1 MKTPKAIMIAVLAMV
16 AIAGMQART
25 VGDIFVAST
34 DDALNVIPQNDRA
47 EILAY
52 LREAGRVVPT
62 ETAYGEEATLLRATD
77 NYLKVRMSC
86 ASQIE
91 MLMLTHKR
99 DTVVLVVQTVE
110 TPVLDSRI
118 MAIDTKGNPLPLE
131 KFFKEPQMK
140 DFVRLPKGTKKKR
153 EDLLKSVRFPLI
165 SYTIN
170 DSAMI
175 LTARQN
181 LKNFMSADDYAE
193 IAPYLTDSLTF
204 RAKGTRLKPVR

>member
-16 AIAGMQART
+16 AFAASQART

-34 DDALNVIPQNDRA
+34 DDALNVIPQNNRA
-47 EILAY
+47 EMLAY

-99 DTVVLVVQTVE
+99 DTVVLVVETVE

-131 KFFKEPQMK
+131 IFFKEPKMK
-140 DFVRLPKGTKKKR
+140 DFVRVTKGTKKKR
-153 EDLLKSVRFPLI
+153 EDVLKSVRFPLI
-165 SYTIN
+165 SYTVN
-170 DSAMI
+170 DSAMT

-181 LKNFMSADDYAE
+181 LKDFMSADDYAE
-193 IAPYLTDSLTF
+193 IAPYLTDSITY
-204 RAKGTRLKPVR
+204 RATGTRLKPVR

>member
-1 MKTPKAIMIAVLAMV
+1 MKTLKAIMIAVLAMV

-47 EILAY
+47 EMLAY

-62 ETAYGEEATLLRATD
+62 ETAYGEEAVLLRATD

-99 DTVVLVVQTVE
+99 DTVVLVIETVE
-110 TPVLDSRI
+110 TPAPDSRI
-118 MAIDTKGNPLPLE
+118 MAIDTEGTPLPLDRV
-131 KFFKEPQMK
+131 FKVPQMK
-140 DFVRLPKGTKKKR
+140 DFVRVTKGTKKKR
-153 EDLLKSVRFPLI
+153 EDVLKCVRFPLI
-165 SYTIN
+165 SYTVN
-170 DSAMI
+170 DSAMT

-181 LKNFMSADDYAE
+181 LKDFMSADDYAE

-204 RAKGTRLKPVR
+204 RAKGTRLKPLK

>member
-1 MKTPKAIMIAVLAMV
+1 MKTLKAIMIAVLAMV

-47 EILAY
+47 EMLAY

-62 ETAYGEEATLLRATD
+62 ETAYGEEAALLRATD

-99 DTVVLVVQTVE
+99 DTVVLVVETVE
-110 TPVLDSRI
+110 TPVLDSRL
-118 MAIDTKGNPLPLE
+118 MAIDTKGNTLPLE

-140 DFVRLPKGTKKKR
+140 DFVRVTKGTKKKR
-153 EDLLKSVRFPLI
+153 EDVLKCVRFPLI
-165 SYTIN
+165 SYTVN
-170 DSAMI
+170 DSAMT

-181 LKNFMSADDYAE
+181 LKEFMSTDDYAE
-193 IAPYLTDSLTF
+193 IAPYLADSITY
-204 RAKGTRLKPVR
+204 RATGTHLKPVR

>member
-1 MKTPKAIMIAVLAMV
+1 MIAVLAMV

-47 EILAY
+47 EMLAY

-62 ETAYGEEATLLRATD
+62 ETAYGEEAVLLRATD
-77 NYLKVRMSC
+77 NYLKVRMSS

-99 DTVVLVVQTVE
+99 DTVVLVVETVE
-110 TPVLDSRI
+110 TPAPDSRI
-118 MAIDTKGNPLPLE
+118 MAIDTEGPPLPLNRV
-131 KFFKEPQMK
+131 FKVPQMK
-140 DFVRLPKGTKKKR
+140 DFVRVTKGTKKKR
-153 EDLLKSVRFPLI
+153 EDVLKCVRFPLI

-170 DSAMI
+170 DSAMT

-181 LKNFMSADDYAE
+181 LKEFMSTDDYAE
-193 IAPYLTDSLTF
+193 IAPYLADSITY
-204 RAKGTRLKPVR
+204 RATGTRLKPLK

>member
-1 MKTPKAIMIAVLAMV
+1 MIAVLAIV

-47 EILAY
+47 EMLAY

-62 ETAYGEEATLLRATD
+62 ETAYGEEAVLLRATD

-110 TPVLDSRI
+110 TLAPDSRI
-118 MAIDTKGNPLPLE
+118 MAIDTEGAPLPLE
-131 KFFKEPQMK
+131 RVFKEPQMK
-140 DFVRLPKGTKKKR
+140 DFVRVTKGTKKKR
-153 EDLLKSVRFPLI
+153 EDVLKSVRFPLI
-165 SYTIN
+165 SYTVN
-170 DSAMI
+170 DSAMT

-181 LKNFMSADDYAE
+181 LKDFMSADDYAE

-204 RAKGTRLKPVR
+204 RAKGTRLKPLK

>member
-1 MKTPKAIMIAVLAMV
+1 MV
-16 AIAGMQART
+16 AFAASQART

-34 DDALNVIPQNDRA
+34 DDALNLIPQNNRA
-47 EILAY
+47 EMLAY

-118 MAIDTKGNPLPLE
+118 MAIDTKGNTLPLE
-131 KFFKEPQMK
+131 RIFKEPQMK
-140 DFVRLPKGTKKKR
+140 DFVRLPKGTKMKPD
-153 EDLLKSVRFPLI
+153 EVLKSVRFPLI
-165 SYTIN
+165 SYSID
-170 DSAMI
+170 DSSMT

-181 LKNFMSADDYAE
+181 LKEFMSTDDYAE

-204 RAKGTRLKPVR
+204 RAAGTRLKPVR

>member
-1 MKTPKAIMIAVLAMV
+1 MKTLKAIMIAVLAMV

-47 EILAY
+47 EMLAY

-62 ETAYGEEATLLRATD
+62 ETAYGEEAVLLRATD

-99 DTVVLVVQTVE
+99 DTVVLVVETVE
-110 TPVLDSRI
+110 TPAPDSRI
-118 MAIDTKGNPLPLE
+118 MAIDTEGAPLPLDRV
-131 KFFKEPQMK
+131 FKEPQMK
-140 DFVRLPKGTKKKR
+140 DFVRVTKGTKKKR
-153 EDLLKSVRFPLI
+153 EDVLKGVRFPLI
-165 SYTIN
+165 SYTVN
-170 DSAMI
+170 DSAMT
-175 LTARQN
+175 LTARQH
-181 LKNFMSADDYAE
+181 LKDFMSADDYAE

-204 RAKGTRLKPVR
+204 RAKGTRLKPLK

>member
-47 EILAY
+47 EMLAY

-99 DTVVLVVQTVE
+99 DTVVLVVETVE
-110 TPVLDSRI
+110 TPAPDSRI

-140 DFVRLPKGTKKKR
+140 DFVRLPKGTKMKPD
-153 EDLLKSVRFPLI
+153 EVLKSVRFPLI
-165 SYTIN
+165 SYTVN
-170 DSAMI
+170 DSAMT

-181 LKNFMSADDYAE
+181 LKEFMSTDDYAE
-193 IAPYLTDSLTF
+193 IAPYLADSLTY
-204 RAKGTRLKPVR
+204 RATSTRLKPVR

>member
-16 AIAGMQART
+16 AFAASQART

-34 DDALNVIPQNDRA
+34 DDALNVIPQNNRA
-47 EILAY
+47 EMLAY

-99 DTVVLVVQTVE
+99 DTVVLVVETVE
-110 TPVLDSRI
+110 TPAPDSRI
-118 MAIDTKGNPLPLE
+118 MAIDTEGTPLPLDRV
-131 KFFKEPQMK
+131 FKVPQMK
-140 DFVRLPKGTKKKR
+140 DFVRVTKGTKKKR
-153 EDLLKSVRFPLI
+153 EDVLKSVRFPLI
-165 SYTIN
+165 SYTVN
-170 DSAMI
+170 DSAMT

-181 LKNFMSADDYAE
+181 LKDFMSADDYAE
-193 IAPYLTDSLTF
+193 IAPYLADSITY
-204 RAKGTRLKPVR
+204 RATGTRLKPVR

>member
-1 MKTPKAIMIAVLAMV
+1 MKTLKAIMIAVLAMV

-47 EILAY
+47 EMLAY

-62 ETAYGEEATLLRATD
+62 ETAYGEEAVLLRATD

-99 DTVVLVVQTVE
+99 DTVVLVVETVE
-110 TPVLDSRI
+110 TPAPDSRI
-118 MAIDTKGNPLPLE
+118 MAIDTEGAPLPLDRV
-131 KFFKEPQMK
+131 FKEPQMK
-140 DFVRLPKGTKKKR
+140 DFVRVTKGTKKKR
-153 EDLLKSVRFPLI
+153 EDVLKSVRFPLI
-165 SYTIN
+165 SYTVN
-170 DSAMI
+170 DSAMT

-181 LKNFMSADDYAE
+181 LKDFMSADDYAE
-193 IAPYLTDSLTF
+193 IAPYLADSITY
-204 RAKGTRLKPVR
+204 RATGTRLKPVR

>member
-1 MKTPKAIMIAVLAMV
+1 MLAMV

-47 EILAY
+47 EMLAY

-62 ETAYGEEATLLRATD
+62 ETAYGEEAVLLRATD

-99 DTVVLVVQTVE
+99 DTVVLVVETVE
-110 TPVLDSRI
+110 TPAPDSRI
-118 MAIDTKGNPLPLE
+118 MAIDTEGTPLPLDRV
-131 KFFKEPQMK
+131 FKVPQMK
-140 DFVRLPKGTKKKR
+140 DFVRVTKGTKKKR
-153 EDLLKSVRFPLI
+153 EDVLKCVRFPLI
-165 SYTIN
+165 SYTVN
-170 DSAMI
+170 DSAMT

-181 LKNFMSADDYAE
+181 LKDFMSADDYAE

-204 RAKGTRLKPVR
+204 RAKGTRLKPLK

>member
-1 MKTPKAIMIAVLAMV
+1 MIAVLAMV

-47 EILAY
+47 EMLAY

-62 ETAYGEEATLLRATD
+62 ETAYGEEAVLLRATD

-99 DTVVLVVQTVE
+99 DTVVLVVETVE
-110 TPVLDSRI
+110 TPAPDSRI
-118 MAIDTKGNPLPLE
+118 MAIDTEGTPLPLDRV
-131 KFFKEPQMK
+131 FKVPQMK
-140 DFVRLPKGTKKKR
+140 DFVRVTKGTKKKR
-153 EDLLKSVRFPLI
+153 EDVLKSVRFPLI
-165 SYTIN
+165 SYTVN
-170 DSAMI
+170 DSAMT

-181 LKNFMSADDYAE
+181 LKDFMSADDYAE

-204 RAKGTRLKPVR
+204 RAKSTRQKPLK

>member
-1 MKTPKAIMIAVLAMV
+1 MKTLKAIMIAVLAMV

-47 EILAY
+47 EMLAY

-62 ETAYGEEATLLRATD
+62 ETAYGEEAVLLRATD

-99 DTVVLVVQTVE
+99 DTVVLVVETVE
-110 TPVLDSRI
+110 TPAPDSRI
-118 MAIDTKGNPLPLE
+118 MAIDTEGTLLPLDRV
-131 KFFKEPQMK
+131 FKEPQMK
-140 DFVRLPKGTKKKR
+140 DFVRVTKGTKKKR
-153 EDLLKSVRFPLI
+153 EDVLKCVRFPLI
-165 SYTIN
+165 SYTVN
-170 DSAMI
+170 DSAMT

-181 LKNFMSADDYAE
+181 LKDFMSADDYAE
-193 IAPYLTDSLTF
+193 IAPYLADSITY
-204 RAKGTRLKPVR
+204 RATGTRLKPVR

>member
-1 MKTPKAIMIAVLAMV
+1 MKTLKAIMIAVLAMV
-16 AIAGMQART
+16 AFAASQART

-34 DDALNVIPQNDRA
+34 DDALNVIPQNNRA
-47 EILAY
+47 EMLAY

-118 MAIDTKGNPLPLE
+118 MAIDTEGAPLPLE
-131 KFFKEPQMK
+131 RVFKVPQMK
-140 DFVRLPKGTKKKR
+140 DFVRVTKGTKKKR
-153 EDLLKSVRFPLI
+153 EDVLKSVRFPLI

-170 DSAMI
+170 DSAMT

-181 LKNFMSADDYAE
+181 LKEFMSTDDYAE
-193 IAPYLTDSLTF
+193 IAPYLADSITY
-204 RAKGTRLKPVR
+204 RATGTRLKPVR

>member
-1 MKTPKAIMIAVLAMV
+1 M
-16 AIAGMQART
+16 
-25 VGDIFVAST
+25 S
-34 DDALNVIPQNDRA
+34 
-47 EILAY
+47 
-52 LREAGRVVPT
+52 
-62 ETAYGEEATLLRATD
+62 LRATD

-118 MAIDTKGNPLPLE
+118 MAIDTKGTPLPLDRV
-131 KFFKEPQMK
+131 FKVPQMK
-140 DFVRLPKGTKKKR
+140 DFVRLPKGTKMKPD
-153 EDLLKSVRFPLI
+153 EVLKSVRFPLI

-170 DSAMI
+170 DSAMT

-181 LKNFMSADDYAE
+181 LKEFMSTDDYAE
-193 IAPYLTDSLTF
+193 IAPYLADSITY
-204 RAKGTRLKPVR
+204 RATGTRLKPVR

>member
-34 DDALNVIPQNDRA
+34 DDALNVIPQNNRA
-47 EILAY
+47 EMLAY

-118 MAIDTKGNPLPLE
+118 MAIDTKGTPLPLDRV
-131 KFFKEPQMK
+131 FKVPQMK
-140 DFVRLPKGTKKKR
+140 DFVRVTKGTKKKR
-153 EDLLKSVRFPLI
+153 EDVLKCVRFPLI

-170 DSAMI
+170 DSAMT

-181 LKNFMSADDYAE
+181 LKEFMSTDDYAE
-193 IAPYLTDSLTF
+193 IAPYLADSITY
-204 RAKGTRLKPVR
+204 RATGTRLKPVR

>member
-1 MKTPKAIMIAVLAMV
+1 MIAVLAMV

-47 EILAY
+47 EMLAY

-62 ETAYGEEATLLRATD
+62 ETAYGEEAVLLRATD

-99 DTVVLVVQTVE
+99 DTVVLVVETVE
-110 TPVLDSRI
+110 TPAPDSRI
-118 MAIDTKGNPLPLE
+118 MAIDTEGALLPLDRV
-131 KFFKEPQMK
+131 FKEPQMK
-140 DFVRLPKGTKKKR
+140 DFVRVTKGTKKKR
-153 EDLLKSVRFPLI
+153 EDVLKCVRFPLI
-165 SYTIN
+165 SYTVN
-170 DSAMI
+170 DSAMT

-181 LKNFMSADDYAE
+181 LKDFMSADDYAE

-204 RAKGTRLKPVR
+204 RAKGTRLKPLK

>member
-1 MKTPKAIMIAVLAMV
+1 MIAVLAMV

-47 EILAY
+47 EMLAY

-62 ETAYGEEATLLRATD
+62 ETAYGEEAVLLRATD
-77 NYLKVRMSC
+77 NYLKVRMSS

-99 DTVVLVVQTVE
+99 DTVVLVVETVE
-110 TPVLDSRI
+110 TPAPDSRI
-118 MAIDTKGNPLPLE
+118 MAIDTEGTPLPLNRV
-131 KFFKEPQMK
+131 FKVPQMK
-140 DFVRLPKGTKKKR
+140 DFVRVTKGTKKKR
-153 EDLLKSVRFPLI
+153 EDVLKCVRFPLI

-170 DSAMI
+170 DSAMT

-181 LKNFMSADDYAE
+181 LKEFMSTDDYAE
-193 IAPYLTDSLTF
+193 IAPYLADSITY
-204 RAKGTRLKPVR
+204 RATGTRLKPLK

>member
-1 MKTPKAIMIAVLAMV
+1 MIAVLAMV

-47 EILAY
+47 EMLAY

-62 ETAYGEEATLLRATD
+62 ETAYGEEAVLLRATD

-99 DTVVLVVQTVE
+99 DTVVLVVETVE
-110 TPVLDSRI
+110 TPAPDSRI
-118 MAIDTKGNPLPLE
+118 MAIDTEGTPLPLDRV
-131 KFFKEPQMK
+131 FKVPQMK
-140 DFVRLPKGTKKKR
+140 DFVRVTKGTKKKR
-153 EDLLKSVRFPLI
+153 EDVLKCVRFPLI
-165 SYTIN
+165 SYTVN
-170 DSAMI
+170 DSAMT

-181 LKNFMSADDYAE
+181 LKDFMSADDYAE

-204 RAKGTRLKPVR
+204 RAKGTRLKPLK

>member
-1 MKTPKAIMIAVLAMV
+1 MIAVLAMV
-16 AIAGMQART
+16 AFAASQART

-47 EILAY
+47 EMLAY

-99 DTVVLVVQTVE
+99 DTVVLVVETVE
-110 TPVLDSRI
+110 TPAPDSRI
-118 MAIDTKGNPLPLE
+118 MAIDTEGTPLPLDRV
-131 KFFKEPQMK
+131 FKVPQMK
-140 DFVRLPKGTKKKR
+140 DFVRVTKGTKKKR
-153 EDLLKSVRFPLI
+153 EDVLKSVRFPLI
-165 SYTIN
+165 SYTVN
-170 DSAMI
+170 DSAMT

-181 LKNFMSADDYAE
+181 LKDFMSADDYAE
-193 IAPYLTDSLTF
+193 IAPYLADSITY
-204 RAKGTRLKPVR
+204 RATGTRLKPVR

>member
-1 MKTPKAIMIAVLAMV
+1 MIAVLAMV

-47 EILAY
+47 EMLAY

-62 ETAYGEEATLLRATD
+62 ETAYGEEAVLLRATD

-99 DTVVLVVQTVE
+99 DTVVLVVETVE
-110 TPVLDSRI
+110 TPAPDSRI
-118 MAIDTKGNPLPLE
+118 MAIDTKGNPLPLDRV
-131 KFFKEPQMK
+131 FKEPQMK
-140 DFVRLPKGTKKKR
+140 DFVRVTKGTKKKR
-153 EDLLKSVRFPLI
+153 EDVLKCVRFPLI
-165 SYTIN
+165 SYTVN
-170 DSAMI
+170 DSAMT

-181 LKNFMSADDYAE
+181 LKDFMSADDYAE

-204 RAKGTRLKPVR
+204 RAKGTCLKPLK

>member
-16 AIAGMQART
+16 AFAASQART

-34 DDALNVIPQNDRA
+34 DDSLNVIPQNNRA
-47 EILAY
+47 EMLAY

-99 DTVVLVVQTVE
+99 DTVVLVVETVE

-118 MAIDTKGNPLPLE
+118 MAIDTEGAPLPLE
-131 KFFKEPQMK
+131 RVFKVPQMK
-140 DFVRLPKGTKKKR
+140 DFVRVTKGTKKKR
-153 EDLLKSVRFPLI
+153 EDVLKSVRFPLI

-170 DSAMI
+170 DSAMT

-181 LKNFMSADDYAE
+181 LKEFMSTDDYAE
-193 IAPYLTDSLTF
+193 IAPYLADSITY
-204 RAKGTRLKPVR
+204 RATGTRLKPVR

>member
-1 MKTPKAIMIAVLAMV
+1 MIAVLAMV

-47 EILAY
+47 EMLAY

-62 ETAYGEEATLLRATD
+62 ETAYGEEAALLRATD

-99 DTVVLVVQTVE
+99 DTVVLVVETVE
-110 TPVLDSRI
+110 TPVLDSRL
-118 MAIDTKGNPLPLE
+118 MAIDTKGNTLPLE

-140 DFVRLPKGTKKKR
+140 DFVRLPKGTKMKPD
-153 EDLLKSVRFPLI
+153 EVLKSVLFPLI
-165 SYTIN
+165 SYTVN
-170 DSAMI
+170 DSAMT

-181 LKNFMSADDYAE
+181 LKDFMSADDYAA

-204 RAKGTRLKPVR
+204 RAKGTRLKPLK

>member
-1 MKTPKAIMIAVLAMV
+1 MKTLKAIMIAVLAMV

-25 VGDIFVAST
+25 VADIFVAST
-34 DDALNVIPQNDRA
+34 DDALNVIPQNNRA
-47 EILAY
+47 EMLAY

-118 MAIDTKGNPLPLE
+118 MAIDTKGTPLPLDRV
-131 KFFKEPQMK
+131 FKVPQMK
-140 DFVRLPKGTKKKR
+140 DFVRVTKGTKKKR
-153 EDLLKSVRFPLI
+153 EDVLKCVRFPLI

-170 DSAMI
+170 DSAMT

-181 LKNFMSADDYAE
+181 LKEFMSTDDYAE
-193 IAPYLTDSLTF
+193 IAPYLADSITY
-204 RAKGTRLKPVR
+204 RATGTRLKPVR

>member
-1 MKTPKAIMIAVLAMV
+1 MIAVLAMV
-16 AIAGMQART
+16 AFAASQART

-34 DDALNVIPQNDRA
+34 DDALNVIPQNNRA
-47 EILAY
+47 EMLAY

-118 MAIDTKGNPLPLE
+118 MAIDTEGAPLPLE
-131 KFFKEPQMK
+131 RVFKVPQMK
-140 DFVRLPKGTKKKR
+140 DFVRVTKGTKKKR
-153 EDLLKSVRFPLI
+153 EDVLKSVRFPLI

-170 DSAMI
+170 DSAMT

-181 LKNFMSADDYAE
+181 LKEFMSTDDYAE
-193 IAPYLTDSLTF
+193 IAPYLADSITY
-204 RAKGTRLKPVR
+204 RATGTRLKPVR

>member
-1 MKTPKAIMIAVLAMV
+1 MIAVLAMV

-47 EILAY
+47 EMLAY

-62 ETAYGEEATLLRATD
+62 ETAYGEEAVLLRATD

-99 DTVVLVVQTVE
+99 DTVVLVVETVE
-110 TPVLDSRI
+110 TPAPDSRV
-118 MAIDTKGNPLPLE
+118 MAIDTEGTPLPLDRV
-131 KFFKEPQMK
+131 FKEPQMK
-140 DFVRLPKGTKKKR
+140 DFVRVTKGTKKKR
-153 EDLLKSVRFPLI
+153 EDVLKCVRFPLI
-165 SYTIN
+165 SYTVN
-170 DSAMI
+170 DSAMT

-181 LKNFMSADDYAE
+181 LKDFMSADDYAE

-204 RAKGTRLKPVR
+204 RAKGTRLKPLK

>member
-1 MKTPKAIMIAVLAMV
+1 MKTLKAIMIAVLAMV

-34 DDALNVIPQNDRA
+34 DDALNVIPQNNRA
-47 EILAY
+47 EMLAY

-118 MAIDTKGNPLPLE
+118 MAIDTKGTPLPLDRV
-131 KFFKEPQMK
+131 FKVPQMK
-140 DFVRLPKGTKKKR
+140 DFVRVTKGTKKKR
-153 EDLLKSVRFPLI
+153 EDVLKCVRFPLI

-170 DSAMI
+170 DSAMT

-181 LKNFMSADDYAE
+181 LKEFMSTDDYAE
-193 IAPYLTDSLTF
+193 IAPYLADSITY
-204 RAKGTRLKPVR
+204 RATGTRLKPVR

>member
-1 MKTPKAIMIAVLAMV
+1 MKTLKAIMIAVLAMV

-47 EILAY
+47 EMLAY

-62 ETAYGEEATLLRATD
+62 ETAYGEEAVLLRATD

-110 TPVLDSRI
+110 TPAPDSRI
-118 MAIDTKGNPLPLE
+118 MAIDTEGAPLPLE
-131 KFFKEPQMK
+131 SVFKEPQMK
-140 DFVRLPKGTKKKR
+140 DFVRVTKGTKKKR
-153 EDLLKSVRFPLI
+153 EDVLKSVRFPLI

-170 DSAMI
+170 DAAMT

-181 LKNFMSADDYAE
+181 LKDFMSADDYAE

>member
-1 MKTPKAIMIAVLAMV
+1 MKTLKAIMIAVLAVV
-16 AIAGMQART
+16 AIVGTQARN

-47 EILAY
+47 EMLAY

-118 MAIDTKGNPLPLE
+118 MAIDTKGNPLPLNRV
-131 KFFKEPQMK
+131 FKVPQMK
-140 DFVRLPKGTKKKR
+140 DFVRVTKGTKKKR
-153 EDLLKSVRFPLI
+153 EDVLKCVRFPLI
-165 SYTIN
+165 SYTVN
-170 DSAMI
+170 DSAMT

-181 LKNFMSADDYAE
+181 LKDFMSADDYAE

-204 RAKGTRLKPVR
+204 RATGTRLKPVR